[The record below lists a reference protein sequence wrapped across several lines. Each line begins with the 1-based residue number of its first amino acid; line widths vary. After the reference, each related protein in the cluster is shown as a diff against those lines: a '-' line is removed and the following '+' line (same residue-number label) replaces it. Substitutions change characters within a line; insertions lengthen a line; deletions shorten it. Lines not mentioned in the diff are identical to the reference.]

1 MSIHFR
7 IDQLTPAEASFLRWQ
22 YGFEDADDAYA
33 RVLWQAIG
41 RAWEAD
47 EASGGRTNHLAR
59 LGCRG
64 AYPDEVALYLRFR
77 SEEGEALWQ
86 DLIRRAGLADRRKS
100 REQAPPVERRRRG

>member
-7 IDQLTPAEASFLRWQ
+7 IDQLSPAEASFLRWQ

-59 LGCRG
+59 LGSRG
-64 AYPDEVALYLRFR
+64 AYPDEVALYLKFR
-77 SEEGEALWQ
+77 SDEGDALWQ
-86 DLIRRAGLADRRKS
+86 DLIRRAGLSDRRKDKV
-100 REQAPPVERRRRG
+100 APNVERRRRA

>member
-7 IDQLTPAEASFLRWQ
+7 IDELTAAEASFLRWQ

-59 LGCRG
+59 LGSRG
-64 AYPDEVALYLRFR
+64 AYPDEVALYLTFR
-77 SEEGEALWQ
+77 SEDGENLWQ
-86 DLIRRAGLADRRKS
+86 DLIRRAGLSDRRKD
-100 REQAPPVERRRRG
+100 RVATTVDRRRRA

>member
-7 IDQLTPAEASFLRWQ
+7 IDQLSPAEASFLRWQ

-59 LGCRG
+59 LGSRG
-64 AYPDEVALYLRFR
+64 AYPDEVALYLKFR
-77 SEEGEALWQ
+77 SDEGEALWQ
-86 DLIRRAGLADRRKS
+86 DLMRRAGLSDRRKDKV
-100 REQAPPVERRRRG
+100 ATGVERRRRA

>member
-7 IDQLTPAEASFLRWQ
+7 IDQLSPAEASFLRWQ

-47 EASGGRTNHLAR
+47 EASGGRTNHIAR
-59 LGCRG
+59 LGSRG
-64 AYPDEVALYLRFR
+64 AYPDEVALYVKFR

-86 DLIRRAGLADRRKS
+86 DLIHRAGLSDRRKDKVATS
-100 REQAPPVERRRRG
+100 VERRRRA

>member
-7 IDQLTPAEASFLRWQ
+7 IDQLSPAEASFLRWQ

-59 LGCRG
+59 LGSRG
-64 AYPDEVALYLRFR
+64 AYPDEVALYLKFR
-77 SEEGEALWQ
+77 SDEGDALWQ
-86 DLIRRAGLADRRKS
+86 DLIRRAGLSDRRK
-100 REQAPPVERRRRG
+100 EKVATNLDRRRRA

>member
-7 IDQLTPAEASFLRWQ
+7 IDQLSPAEASFLRWQ

-47 EASGGRTNHLAR
+47 EASGGRTNHIAR
-59 LGCRG
+59 LGSRG
-64 AYPDEVALYLRFR
+64 AYPDEVALYLKFR
-77 SEEGEALWQ
+77 SDEGEALWQ
-86 DLIRRAGLADRRKS
+86 DLIRRAGLSDRRKDKV
-100 REQAPPVERRRRG
+100 ATGVERRRRA

>member
-7 IDQLTPAEASFLRWQ
+7 IDQLSPAEASFLRWQ

-47 EASGGRTNHLAR
+47 EASGGRTNHIAR
-59 LGCRG
+59 LGSRG

-77 SEEGEALWQ
+77 SDEGEALWQ
-86 DLIRRAGLADRRKS
+86 DLIRRAGLSDRRKDKV
-100 REQAPPVERRRRG
+100 ATGVERRRRA

>member
-7 IDQLTPAEASFLRWQ
+7 SDELTDAETSFLRWQ

-47 EASGGRTNHLAR
+47 QASGGRTNHMAR
-59 LGCRG
+59 LGSAG
-64 AYPDEVALYLRFR
+64 AYPEEVALYRRFR
-77 SEEGEALWQ
+77 SAGGDAVWE
-86 DLIRRAGLADRRKS
+86 DLIRRAGLSDRRQSKVVTT
-100 REQAPPVERRRRG
+100 VERRRRA

>member
-7 IDQLTPAEASFLRWQ
+7 IDQLSPAEASFLRWQ

-47 EASGGRTNHLAR
+47 EASGGRTNHIAR
-59 LGCRG
+59 LGSRS

-77 SEEGEALWQ
+77 SDEGDALWQ
-86 DLIRRAGLADRRKS
+86 DLIRRAGLSDRRK
-100 REQAPPVERRRRG
+100 EKVATNLDRRRRA